1 MHWNI
6 ISLKEK
12 EILTNVTTWMN
23 LEDSVLSGITQIQKD
38 CVSPFHEG
46 HRVVHF
52 IEAGSRVWLPHV
64 GGGRLEL
71 L

>member
-23 LEDSVLSGITQIQKD
+23 LEYSVLSGITQIQKD
-38 CVSPFHEG
+38 CVIPLS
-46 HRVVHF
+46 
-52 IEAGSRVWLPHV
+52 
-64 GGGRLEL
+64 
-71 L
+71 